1 MGKVVTGLNK
11 PNETW
16 NFYPINANF
25 DWKMKMLPFKAS
37 TAMEEGAAI
46 WIEIDTNTTTW
57 YVTLMGTENASGAD
71 FVGILAEPITATDDD
86 YATAWK
92 MKWVWIPQRKSA
104 EAYFTVVNGTFTS
117 VDVYKTV
124 QIASTSLWLDV
135 DTAWKGARIT
145 GYISSTRGTCNFDL
159 PTTETA

>member
-1 MGKVVTGLNK
+1 MGKAVTPLNR

-37 TAMEEGAAI
+37 TAMEEWAAI
-46 WIEIDTNTTTW
+46 GIEIDTNTTTG
-57 YVTLMGTENASGAD
+57 YVTLMGVENAAGAD

-92 MKWVWIPQRKSA
+92 LKWVWIPQRKSA
-104 EAYFTVVNGTFTS
+104 EAFFTVINGTFS
-117 VDVYKTV
+117 KEDVFKTV

-135 DTAWKGARIT
+135 DTAWKWARIT
-145 GYISSTRGTCNFDL
+145 GYISSTRWTCNFDL